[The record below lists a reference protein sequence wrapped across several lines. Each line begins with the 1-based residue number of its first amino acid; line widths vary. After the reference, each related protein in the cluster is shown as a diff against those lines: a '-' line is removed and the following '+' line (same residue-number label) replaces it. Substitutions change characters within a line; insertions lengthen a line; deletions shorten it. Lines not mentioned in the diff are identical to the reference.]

1 MGSWKVDVKISFGND
16 FFVINMNG
24 INYVL
29 KGTNAIDNIM
39 NIFFHCFMEKIPIDM
54 WIMFMNLMN

>member
-1 MGSWKVDVKISFGND
+1 L
-16 FFVINMNG
+16 INMNG

-39 NIFFHCFMEKIPIDM
+39 NIFFHCFLQRIPIDM
-54 WIMFMNLMN
+54 WIMLMNLMNALFIMDLK